1 MSAASLARKLAGNRI
16 AVWLACVLGG
26 SAIHLYLWQVSE
38 PPDLFSDFYKAY
50 YPAAEYLLEK
60 GLSATWP
67 LTEAA
72 AGGFVNIPI
81 IAWLFVPLVMLG
93 EEESG
98 WAFLAVG
105 AVAALTAWWLLA
117 RMRRPE
123 ARNAA
128 PLLLFLGLVNGPMIN
143 SMREGNTTH
152 IILLLLVL
160 AFVLWRSGWDFVAG
174 LLLGLCAL
182 IKLPLLLFGAYYIL
196 RGKWRVALGGV
207 TSIVTAVLLSIAD
220 YGLQGNIAWYKDSVE
235 PFLGGVIPAF
245 NVQSIDGFLIR
256 LSTGAARLHDWD
268 PMVPD
273 LVHKLIRNG
282 LFLLVYGSAIWLGWR
297 TTHAAPL
304 PAINGRLSARD
315 TLEFVLVI
323 TLAIITSP
331 ISWTHYYLL
340 LLIPW
345 GLYLGDRLPVPDD
358 RTTRWLMWVSL
369 LLTSLPVVMPQH
381 SPGLLS
387 EVLARTVVSAWF
399 FGGLLMLAALLRALW
414 KLVPSDNLPSTH
426 AGSHAR
432 S

>member
-1 MSAASLARKLAGNRI
+1 MSAASLARKFASNRI
-16 AVWLACVLGG
+16 AVWLACVLAG

-81 IAWLFVPLVMLG
+81 IAWLFVPFVMLG
-93 EEESG
+93 EDESG
-98 WAFLAVG
+98 WAFLAFG
-105 AVAALTAWWLLA
+105 ATAALAAWWLLA
-117 RMRRPE
+117 RMRRPD
-123 ARNAA
+123 ASNAA

-143 SMREGNTTH
+143 SLREGNTTH

-160 AFVLWRSGWDFVAG
+160 AFLLWRSGWDFAAG
-174 LLLGLCAL
+174 LLLGLCAV

-196 RGKWRVALGGV
+196 RGRWRVALGGV
-207 TSIVTAVLLSIAD
+207 TAIATAVLLSLAD
-220 YGLQGNIAWYKDSVE
+220 YGLQGNIAWYRDSVE

-245 NVQSIDGFLIR
+245 NVQSIDGFLVR
-256 LSTGAARLHDWD
+256 LWTGEGRLHDWD
-268 PMVPD
+268 PMVPGT
-273 LVHKLIRNG
+273 LHKVIRNI
-282 LFLLVYGSAIWLGWR
+282 LFLLVYGGAIWLGWR
-297 TTHAAPL
+297 ASRAGPM
-304 PAINGRLSARD
+304 PAIDGRLTARD
-315 TLEFVLVI
+315 VLEFALVI
-323 TLAIITSP
+323 TIAIITSP

-358 RTTRWLMWVSL
+358 RTTRRLMWTSL
-369 LLTSLPVVMPQH
+369 LLTSLPVVIPQH
-381 SPGLLS
+381 SPGLIS
-387 EVLARTVVSAWF
+387 EVLARTAVSLWF

-414 KLVPSDNLPSTH
+414 KLVPSEAVHSNH
-426 AGSHAR
+426 VGSHAKP
-432 S
+432 

>member
-16 AVWLACVLGG
+16 AVWLACVVGG
-26 SAIHLYLWQVSE
+26 GAIHLYLWQVSE

-98 WAFLAVG
+98 WAFLIVG

-123 ARNAA
+123 AKNAA

-297 TTHAAPL
+297 TTHSSSFHGGCISATACPCRMTAR
-304 PAINGRLSARD
+304 PAG
-315 TLEFVLVI
+315 
-323 TLAIITSP
+323 
-331 ISWTHYYLL
+331 
-340 LLIPW
+340 
-345 GLYLGDRLPVPDD
+345 
-358 RTTRWLMWVSL
+358 
-369 LLTSLPVVMPQH
+369 
-381 SPGLLS
+381 
-387 EVLARTVVSAWF
+387 
-399 FGGLLMLAALLRALW
+399 
-414 KLVPSDNLPSTH
+414 
-426 AGSHAR
+426 
-432 S
+432 

>member
-1 MSAASLARKLAGNRI
+1 
-16 AVWLACVLGG
+16 
-26 SAIHLYLWQVSE
+26 
-38 PPDLFSDFYKAY
+38 
-50 YPAAEYLLEK
+50 
-60 GLSATWP
+60 
-67 LTEAA
+67 
-72 AGGFVNIPI
+72 
-81 IAWLFVPLVMLG
+81 MLG

-143 SMREGNTTH
+143 SLREGNTTH

-207 TSIVTAVLLSIAD
+207 TSIATAVLLSLAD

-256 LSTGAARLHDWD
+256 LSTGAGAPARLGSDGAGRRAQGD
-268 PMVPD
+268 PQ
-273 LVHKLIRNG
+273 R
-282 LFLLVYGSAIWLGWR
+282 
-297 TTHAAPL
+297 
-304 PAINGRLSARD
+304 
-315 TLEFVLVI
+315 
-323 TLAIITSP
+323 
-331 ISWTHYYLL
+331 
-340 LLIPW
+340 
-345 GLYLGDRLPVPDD
+345 PVPA
-358 RTTRWLMWVSL
+358 RLR
-369 LLTSLPVVMPQH
+369 QRH
-381 SPGLLS
+381 
-387 EVLARTVVSAWF
+387 LARLARHPRRADA
-399 FGGLLMLAALLRALW
+399 GHQRPAQRARYARIRAGDHLGHRHQPHLLDPLLPPAAHSVGPLSR
-414 KLVPSDNLPSTH
+414 
-426 AGSHAR
+426 
-432 S
+432 